1 MVQQLESLDGVNL
14 QHVWLTIG
22 SFDGVHLGHQ
32 ALIRDLS
39 SSAHSGGALAVVL
52 TFHPHPSV
60 VLRGRQG
67 AFYLT
72 TTDERA
78 TLLSELGTD
87 VVITHPFTIEV
98 ARTSAR
104 DFIAYLK
111 SHLAFQQLWVGH
123 DFALGRG
130 REGNVD
136 TLKLLGEEFD
146 YQLHIVQPVKFSG
159 QIISSSQ
166 IRSLLLEGN
175 IELPKQLLG
184 KPYRLSG
191 LVVQGDGRGRRIGI
205 PTANL
210 ETGNDKLVPGAGV
223 YACRVE
229 IDDNQWPAAVNIGVR
244 PTFDG
249 PDQLT
254 HVEAH
259 LLDYSG
265 DLYGQHLRVDF
276 ISRLRGEQRFPNVQ
290 ELITQVQR
298 DIERTREIVVINQKI

>member
-1 MVQQLESLDGVNL
+1 MVQHLESLDGINL

-32 ALIRDLS
+32 ALLRELS
-39 SSAHSGGALAVVL
+39 SNAHTDGALAVVL

-60 VLRGRQG
+60 VLRDRQG

-72 TTDERA
+72 TVNERA
-78 TLLSELGTD
+78 ALLSEFGMD
-87 VVITHPFTIEV
+87 VVITHPFTIDI

-104 DFIAYLK
+104 DFIRYLK
-111 SHLAFQQLWVGH
+111 SHLAFQQLWIGY

-146 YQLHIVQPVKFSG
+146 YQLHIVQPVAFNG

-166 IRSLLLEGN
+166 IRSLILEGN
-175 IELPKQLLG
+175 VELAQQLLG
-184 KPYRLSG
+184 KPYRLYG
-191 LVVQGDGRGRRIGI
+191 LVVRGDGRGRRIGI

-210 ETGNDKLVPGAGV
+210 ETGNEKLVPRAGV
-223 YACRVE
+223 YACRVK
-229 IDDNQWPAAVNIGVR
+229 IDSNQWPAAVNIGVR

-259 LLDYSG
+259 VLDFSG
-265 DLYGQHLRVDF
+265 DLYGQQIQVNF
-276 ISRLRGEQRFPNVQ
+276 ISRLRGELRFPNVQ
-290 ELITQVQR
+290 ELIAQVQR
-298 DIERTREIVVINQKI
+298 DIEQTREIVIINQNM